1 MMANLSNKIS
11 FFFFKLLEDKE
22 KLLEKEL
29 QERLHK
35 MEADKLVELE
45 RKEQQLYDRMQG
57 ESPDDR
63 YVILFTILFLC
74 ILIVS

>member
-1 MMANLSNKIS
+1 MHDFKVKHLE
-11 FFFFKLLEDKE
+11 FQELLFFFKLLEDKE

-35 MEADKLVELE
+35 MEADKLAELE
-45 RKEQQLYDRMQG
+45 RKEQRLYDRMQG

-63 YVILFTILFLC
+63 YVILP
-74 ILIVS
+74 